1 MTVPPPRRHLLHR
14 VLVTALAALLSVPGV
29 GLASTSLPL
38 ALAGEAEDPDQ
49 AGAEDSDQAEGEHPP
64 ADDPEDPEGA
74 DAEIEDAP
82 GDEVEDVLD
91 DPGPTGEEPAG
102 PPDAD
107 AGPDAETVAA
117 LVAIVL
123 LAFLI
128 LAHALYRDPRQHG
141 R

>member
-38 ALAGEAEDPDQ
+38 ALAGEAED
-49 AGAEDSDQAEGEHPP
+49 SDQAEGEAEHPP

-91 DPGPTGEEPAG
+91 DPEPTGEEPAG

-107 AGPDAETVAA
+107 AGPDAETVAV

>member
-14 VLVTALAALLSVPGV
+14 VVVTALATVLLSVPWV
-29 GLASTSLPL
+29 GPASTSPPF
-38 ALAGEAEDPDQ
+38 ALAGEAEDADQ
-49 AGAEDSDQAEGEHPP
+49 GETEQAP

-74 DAEIEDAP
+74 DADAEDAP
-82 GDEVEDVLD
+82 GDDVEDVLD
-91 DPGPTGEEPAG
+91 DPEPTGEEPAG
-102 PPDAD
+102 EEPAGPPEAD
-107 AGPDAETVAA
+107 AGPDTETVAT

-128 LAHALYRDPRQHG
+128 LAHALYRDPRQHV